1 MTTEAIGSPRPRPD
15 TPAKVRGATRFA
27 SDRPMRGLLHARLVL
42 APRAHAR
49 ILSIERAAALAV
61 PGVVA
66 VLTAAD
72 LPLKGK
78 GSDRLSRPL
87 AQSEV
92 VFAGEP
98 VALVVGRTPQAAA
111 DGAELVEVRLQAL
124 PTVVDAAAAMIA
136 ASPLARVD
144 LAAEGDRTGS
154 MDAQTHAGVGG
165 GGDASIDA
173 EVLSDNVTGRY
184 RYRDGDPLAAL
195 GRSTITREGTF
206 STSWI
211 HQGYLEPQVC
221 TAWLDDDDT
230 LVIETSTQSLFGARS
245 EVAKAL
251 GIPQRR
257 VRAVGTPLGGGFGG
271 KWPLFDTLAAAAAW
285 KLRRPVRFAATR
297 SEDFA
302 AANPGQPLDST
313 ISVSADAE
321 GRFTR
326 LEARI
331 VADAGAYEEGTAE
344 SLAGVLVAGP
354 YAWPAFDVKAY
365 GVRTNRFGVGAY
377 RAPTAPQMCFALE
390 TLVDEVAQA
399 LGIDPIE
406 IRRRNLV
413 ATGTPMVDG
422 ETWTGHGATEVL
434 DALEASAI
442 WQGRGRGAGSSPAP
456 GERLEAPDSPDEG
469 VGVALGYWPG
479 ATNAAAAACRVSAD
493 GSVQVMT
500 GVADMAGVAGGFQA
514 IVADALGISQD
525 MVQVVTLDSDGA
537 PASPGSG
544 GSTITY
550 SVGRAIRRA
559 AEAVGERLLEAAA
572 LQLEIAVED
581 LELVNG
587 SVQPRGTPE
596 KAIQIAKLVRA
607 NARAGREPIE
617 AQGRADV
624 PSLAPSVSGHVAR
637 VRVDRETGTVI
648 VLADHVVQ
656 DVGRVLNAAL
666 VEGQQHG
673 AAAQGIGWATMERL
687 VHDTNGQLLSGTF
700 LDYALP
706 RAEDVGRLDVTSVE
720 VPAPDGPLGAKG
732 IGEAPVIA
740 GAAAVAN
747 AIAAATGVRLRE
759 LPMTRPRV
767 WRALNGGAG

>member
-1 MTTEAIGSPRPRPD
+1 MTTR
-15 TPAKVRGATRFA
+15 
-27 SDRPMRGLLHARLVL
+27 
-42 APRAHAR
+42 
-49 ILSIERAAALAV
+49 
-61 PGVVA
+61 
-66 VLTAAD
+66 
-72 LPLKGK
+72 
-78 GSDRLSRPL
+78 
-87 AQSEV
+87 
-92 VFAGEP
+92 
-98 VALVVGRTPQAAA
+98 
-111 DGAELVEVRLQAL
+111 
-124 PTVVDAAAAMIA
+124 
-136 ASPLARVD
+136 
-144 LAAEGDRTGS
+144 
-154 MDAQTHAGVGG
+154 
-165 GGDASIDA
+165 
-173 EVLSDNVTGRY
+173 
-184 RYRDGDPLAAL
+184 
-195 GRSTITREGTF
+195 
-206 STSWI
+206 
-211 HQGYLEPQVC
+211 
-221 TAWLDDDDT
+221 
-230 LVIETSTQSLFGARS
+230 LVIETSTQSLFSARS

-251 GIPQRR
+251 GLSQRR

-285 KLRRPVRFAATR
+285 KLRKPVRLAATR

-302 AANPGQPLDST
+302 AANPGQPLNST
-313 ISVSADAE
+313 IRVSADAE

-331 VADAGAYEEGTAE
+331 VADTGAYEEGSAE

-354 YAWPAFDVKAY
+354 YAWPSFDVKAY

-390 TLVDEVAQA
+390 TLVDEVAEA

-413 ATGTPMVDG
+413 AAGGPMVDG
-422 ETWTGHGATEVL
+422 ETWPAHGATEVL
-434 DALEASAI
+434 DALEASAV
-442 WQGRGRGAGSSPAP
+442 WQGRTSRTSTSPT
-456 GERLEAPDSPDEG
+456 GDEAPDEG

-479 ATNAAAAACRVSAD
+479 ATNAAAAACRVSPD

-500 GVADMAGVAGGFQA
+500 GVADMSGVAGGFQA

-525 MVQVVTLDSDGA
+525 LVQIVTLDSDAA
-537 PASPGSG
+537 PSSPGSG

-550 SVGRAIRRA
+550 SAGRAIRRA

-624 PSLAPSVSGHVAR
+624 PSLAPSVSGHVVR
-637 VRVDRETGTVI
+637 VRVDRETGAVT

-687 VHDTNGQLLSGTF
+687 VHDGNGQLLSGTF

-767 WRALNGGAG
+767 WRALNDGSAG